1 VLKKISV
8 IGPVTSE
15 NSLGPT
21 EQAYLAAARPG
32 SEIIVAHLDR
42 EPAALE
48 SDYEDALAVPDLL
61 NKVQATPRE

>member
-1 VLKKISV
+1 MLKKISV

-21 EQAYLAAARPG
+21 EQTCVAGTRPG
-32 SEIIVAHLDR
+32 SEIIVVHLDR

-61 NKVQATPRE
+61 NKVQAIPRE